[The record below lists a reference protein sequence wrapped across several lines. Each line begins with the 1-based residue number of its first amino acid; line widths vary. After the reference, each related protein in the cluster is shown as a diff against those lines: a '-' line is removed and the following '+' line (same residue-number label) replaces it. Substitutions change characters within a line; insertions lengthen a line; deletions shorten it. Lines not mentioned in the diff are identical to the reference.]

1 LNRSL
6 AVEDVR
12 FGADGLAAAVV
23 QDAENGSVLMIGW
36 MDREALEATLSTG
49 DVHFHSRSRGRLWR
63 KGETSGNTLRL
74 SSLALDCDDDAILVR
89 AIPSGPTCHR
99 GTTTC
104 FDQVSDAG
112 AASVANPGFAWL
124 DRLWVTISER
134 VRDKPAGSY
143 TAMLAEG
150 GPDATGR
157 KVVEEATEVLIA
169 AKDDASA
176 EATEGDR
183 EASGDALANEL
194 ADLIF
199 HALVVAA
206 ERALDARRVVEV
218 LRSRH
223 RPT

>member
-1 LNRSL
+1 
-6 AVEDVR
+6 
-12 FGADGLAAAVV
+12 
-23 QDAENGSVLMIGW
+23 
-36 MDREALEATLSTG
+36 
-49 DVHFHSRSRGRLWR
+49 
-63 KGETSGNTLRL
+63 
-74 SSLALDCDDDAILVR
+74 
-89 AIPSGPTCHR
+89 
-99 GTTTC
+99 
-104 FDQVSDAG
+104 
-112 AASVANPGFAWL
+112 
-124 DRLWVTISER
+124 
-134 VRDKPAGSY
+134 
-143 TAMLAEG
+143 MLAEG